1 MNYRPLNGRAHHYYY
16 THSSYQQLELQKH
29 FSWDFFLL
37 FCFLFV
43 MKRNR
48 AWTLA
53 RGIIKVKSSS
63 CKNGI
68 TKLVVV
74 SSLACQS
81 GLGPAHF

>member
-16 THSSYQQLELQKH
+16 THNSNQQLELQKH

-53 RGIIKVKSSS
+53 LGIKKS
-63 CKNGI
+63 KKIAALKTGLRNWLWFLAW
-68 TKLVVV
+68 LVN
-74 SSLACQS
+74 LD
-81 GLGPAHF
+81 